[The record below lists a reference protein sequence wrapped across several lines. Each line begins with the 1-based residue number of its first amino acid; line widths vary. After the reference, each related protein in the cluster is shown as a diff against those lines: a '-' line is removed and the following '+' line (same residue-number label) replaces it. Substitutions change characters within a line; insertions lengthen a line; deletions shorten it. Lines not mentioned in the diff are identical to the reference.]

1 MKRLS
6 ILAIASVVACAF
18 LTLFA
23 VSSNANPN
31 GVINVGKKLFQFN
44 VIAKPGGWDPT
55 VQQACNG
62 ARIFF
67 AEGNAGA
74 NGTMGEIFWNLDPNV
89 TGFEITDCN
98 ATDGNATVTA
108 DELINFAF
116 FIRVQ
121 GPVTSELNLV
131 CTVLTVTPDAGNLC
145 LVGGVQKFSKG
156 NSFTKIGFNLADGI
170 FEQVLW
176 TFSGDWKIF
185 DVRLYQILP

>member
-1 MKRLS
+1 MKMFRMFAMAS
-6 ILAIASVVACAF
+6 AICL
-18 LTLFA
+18 LTL
-23 VSSNANPN
+23 VSTSSNANPP
-31 GVINVGKKLFQFN
+31 GISVGKKLFSFN

-74 NGTMGEIFWNLDPNV
+74 NGTMGEIFWNLDPTV

-108 DELINFAF
+108 DENVNFAF

-121 GPVTSELNLV
+121 GPITSELNLV
-131 CTVLTVTPDAGNLC
+131 CTVIAQSLNDNLC

-156 NSFTKIGFNLADGI
+156 NSFTKIGVNVADNA
-170 FEQVLW
+170 FESVLW
-176 TFSGDWKIF
+176 TFFGDWKIF
-185 DVRLYQILP
+185 DVRLYQVTSP